1 MPRYALVL
9 LLLLLSAFT
18 RTSVGGLPANC
29 ATPTKKLKA
38 MAKKLFDPT
47 KAGEVFCPLREN
59 PIEHL
64 EKSFAHIAGQDSARV
79 RTSATASA
87 SARPAIVPAFNVV
100 PAFAE
105 NHPRCAGE
113 KHQAGQGATSIPH
126 CRAQRCWEVADCSR
140 CCTRHDGEHER
151 RHAAGPVVRGQVIL
165 RSIFR
170 CCTAVSPLK
179 SRLVAQCDQWAL
191 LCVT

>member
-1 MPRYALVL
+1 MPRYALL

-38 MAKKLFDPT
+38 MAKKFYDPT

-64 EKSFAHIAGQDSARV
+64 EKSFANIAGQDSARV
-79 RTSATASA
+79 RTSATACRCPTA
-87 SARPAIVPAFNVV
+87 QWHRALPDRLLLTALHAVL
-100 PAFAE
+100 AFAE

-113 KHQAGQGATSIPH
+113 KY
-126 CRAQRCWEVADCSR
+126 
-140 CCTRHDGEHER
+140 
-151 RHAAGPVVRGQVIL
+151 
-165 RSIFR
+165 
-170 CCTAVSPLK
+170 
-179 SRLVAQCDQWAL
+179 
-191 LCVT
+191 